1 MLIEKSRLKT
11 ILSLSVPIVATMFGY
26 NLIGL
31 IDIAMVGRL
40 GDAAL
45 ASMGIGN
52 FIFILLLTL
61 PLGIGSGVQA
71 LVARRIGEGNP
82 HLTGHDLNIG
92 LLIACSLSL
101 VLMIIC
107 YSILPF
113 LFPLVSQDP
122 EVIEKGVLY
131 LGARIPSLALIGAGI
146 CFRSF
151 WNGISLPIW
160 PLVVLGISLI
170 MNVIFNYLLIF
181 GNLGFPRLE
190 TMGAGLA
197 STLAAVC
204 GATTN
209 FILGLK
215 YARKNGFLQRL
226 PDAERIRT
234 LLRVSLPESANQFFI
249 ILGVL
254 VFFAIVGLLGTKEMA
269 ASNVLI
275 NIFLIV
281 HLPIM
286 GFGIAS
292 LTLVSQALGRKE
304 SRDAKKWGWEVAS
317 IGTAGVIVFSIIVI
331 LFPQAVLSIFISD
344 QSTINL
350 ALIPLQL
357 LGLWIWI
364 DVFGTIISFSL
375 IGAGA
380 TKVVLICKFLF
391 WWGLDL
397 PLRWLVGV
405 HLEYGLE
412 GIFLIPFFVTT
423 MGSSLFSLIW
433 YRERWALIKI

>member
-1 MLIEKSRLKT
+1 
-11 ILSLSVPIVATMFGY
+11 
-26 NLIGL
+26 
-31 IDIAMVGRL
+31 
-40 GDAAL
+40 
-45 ASMGIGN
+45 
-52 FIFILLLTL
+52 
-61 PLGIGSGVQA
+61 
-71 LVARRIGEGNP
+71 
-82 HLTGHDLNIG
+82 
-92 LLIACSLSL
+92 
-101 VLMIIC
+101 
-107 YSILPF
+107 
-113 LFPLVSQDP
+113 
-122 EVIEKGVLY
+122 
-131 LGARIPSLALIGAGI
+131 
-146 CFRSF
+146 
-151 WNGISLPIW
+151 
-160 PLVVLGISLI
+160 
-170 MNVIFNYLLIF
+170 
-181 GNLGFPRLE
+181 
-190 TMGAGLA
+190 
-197 STLAAVC
+197 
-204 GATTN
+204 
-209 FILGLK
+209 
-215 YARKNGFLQRL
+215 
-226 PDAERIRT
+226 
-234 LLRVSLPESANQFFI
+234 
-249 ILGVL
+249 
-254 VFFAIVGLLGTKEMA
+254 
-269 ASNVLI
+269 
-275 NIFLIV
+275 
-281 HLPIM
+281 M

-405 HLEYGLE
+405 HLGYGLE